1 MVYQELSKNNILV
14 NSTESLL
21 LSQSEKILFL
31 VNLIKLRTKTFTDE
45 LKYRLIE
52 YFLKPVEND
61 FSWIKENLCL
71 SIQD

>member
-61 FSWIKENLCL
+61 FPWIKENLCL